1 VAGSGEGEES
11 QGIPVVVGRSAGTTR
26 DIDIYRVRLDI
37 YIHMYI
43 RCGRV
48 GGGRGISRYPWF
60 WGGVRERLEI

>member
-1 VAGSGEGEES
+1 
-11 QGIPVVVGRSAGTTR
+11 VVVGRSAGTTR

-48 GGGRGISRYPWF
+48 GGGRGISGYPWL